1 MITLAKFLLES
12 KDEYNGHKS
21 LSLNKLPLSQG
32 IELCKELEQYTN
44 DEYCFTCE
52 IWSDMGYNIS
62 QKQFWKEGEHPSGH
76 IDRLILSVDN
86 GEEK

>member
-1 MITLAKFLLES
+1 MTTLAQFLLES

-32 IELCKELEQYTN
+32 IELCRELEQYTN
-44 DEYCFTCE
+44 ERYCFVCE
-52 IWSDMGYNIS
+52 VWSDMGFSII
-62 QKQFWKEGEHPSGH
+62 QKDFWSKGEHAEGH

-86 GEEK
+86 GEED